1 MNYPRALIF
10 NNNNMSENN
19 GPSESKIQKVI
30 FNQVSLVLAISGV
43 LFGIYFTFANPQK
56 NSDMVIATLRSDLHE
71 HEAVQ
76 LASDKAIAA
85 QLELIRQGDL
95 KDLKEDLIE
104 NRSEITSLRN
114 EIIKLETIISERIPK
129 K

>member
-1 MNYPRALIF
+1 
-10 NNNNMSENN
+10 MSENN

-76 LASDKAIAA
+76 LESDRAIAA